1 MDAGRVVARP
11 LVVADVEPIFLHVP
25 REEIAYV
32 KFVFES
38 YEGVAVT
45 RTIDRHAALL
55 VVLVAP
61 DFMREARAVVV
72 ALADEARCREVPRPP
87 GCVDLLDDGPESP
100 RGAPHEQP

>member
-1 MDAGRVVARP
+1 MLRSRVVR
-11 LVVADVEPIFLHVP
+11 ADVEPLFLHVP

-61 DFMREARAVVV
+61 DFLAQARTIVR
-72 ALADEARCREVPRPP
+72 ALADEARCREVERPP
-87 GCVDLLDDGPESP
+87 GCDDLLGDEPEP
-100 RGAPHEQP
+100 ARGTPSR